1 MVHASKNVKM
11 VKDSGIIN
19 VFLVLKIVNN
29 VTNIN
34 VTNAQ
39 MNLFCKIVNVFLS
52 VILNIIWTKSK
63 NSVRFALEIARHVVK
78 QDFV

>member
-1 MVHASKNVKM
+1 M